1 MKHIHLIGIGG
12 SGLSAIALLLKER
25 GYVVSGSDR
34 DLSPLAE
41 ELIRKGMDVKI
52 GHAAAN
58 VCGADLVIRSS
69 AIPLDN
75 PEIQA
80 ALDAGIPVLKRSEFL
95 SQLVQD
101 SHCIAVAGT
110 HGKTTTTA
118 MLAWILTGLQK
129 DPSFV
134 IGGVSKNLGTNAH
147 AGKGNDFI
155 IEADEYDRMF
165 LGLYPDIAV
174 ITNLEHDHPDCYPTG
189 QDYLAAFRDFANQ
202 IKDLGT
208 LIINK
213 EDPNTN
219 TLIASLTKHINIFS
233 YGLLPDANYAAEHI
247 NLNSQ
252 GGLSFSFSFK
262 KDEQAPVE
270 LGSVH
275 LQVPGEHN
283 VRNALAALAVVHQM
297 GLDLSQATNLLSK
310 FSGTGRRFDLLGT
323 AHGIAVINDY
333 AHHPTE
339 IQATLSAARSR
350 YPNQEI
356 WAVWQPHTFS
366 RTFTL
371 IDRFTAAF
379 LNADHVIVSEV
390 YAAREKNDGLS
401 AKAVVEKMVHPDV
414 RFIAN
419 LAEISRYLIDSLQP
433 GDVLLVL
440 SAGDADKISTEV
452 FNSLAGKE
460 QNHGK

>member
-58 VCGADLVIRSS
+58 VSGADLVIRSS

-95 SQLVQD
+95 SQLMQD

-283 VRNALAALAVVHQM
+283 VRNALAAIGVGYRL
-297 GLDLSQATNLLSK
+297 GLDLPSIADGLQKIQLTGMRLERCRGINGSTIINDAYNANPDSMRASLALL
-310 FSGTGRRFDLLGT
+310 GRLKKRRLLTVLGDMLELGALTVNSHFELGQLIAGMGVDLLVTVG
-323 AHGIAVINDY
+323 
-333 AHHPTE
+333 P
-339 IQATLSAARSR
+339 
-350 YPNQEI
+350 
-356 WAVWQPHTFS
+356 
-366 RTFTL
+366 
-371 IDRFTAAF
+371 
-379 LNADHVIVSEV
+379 
-390 YAAREKNDGLS
+390 AAREIAAGAS
-401 AKAVVEKMVHPDV
+401 AAGMASGKIASFTDNVTAGEYLYPLIEPDDLILV
-414 RFIAN
+414 KGSRGMQ
-419 LAEISRYLIDSLQP
+419 LEEIVAHLRMQEEVSR
-433 GDVLLVL
+433 
-440 SAGDADKISTEV
+440 
-452 FNSLAGKE
+452 
-460 QNHGK
+460 